1 MKERLDDKINEIRRY
16 LEELESIKPSSLE
29 EYSTDLR
36 EKAAC
41 ERYFQKIVEAAIDL
55 AILFIRNSGF
65 RGPDNE
71 DSSFAILKEKG
82 IITAESCQKLMNAKG
97 MRNIIAHKYGAVDDE
112 IVFNTVINDIIPD
125 VEEFLDMI
133 ETGMK

>member
-41 ERYFQKIVEAAIDL
+41 
-55 AILFIRNSGF
+55 
-65 RGPDNE
+65 
-71 DSSFAILKEKG
+71 
-82 IITAESCQKLMNAKG
+82 
-97 MRNIIAHKYGAVDDE
+97 
-112 IVFNTVINDIIPD
+112 
-125 VEEFLDMI
+125 
-133 ETGMK
+133 